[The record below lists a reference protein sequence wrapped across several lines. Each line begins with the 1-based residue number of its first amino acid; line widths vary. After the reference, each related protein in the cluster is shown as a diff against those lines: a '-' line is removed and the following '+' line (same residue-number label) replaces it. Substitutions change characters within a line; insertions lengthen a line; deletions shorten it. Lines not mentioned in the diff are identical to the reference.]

1 MVKSDYPSAMTPV
14 RLLVLGLMRVAQ
26 PVHGYVVRR
35 ELMTWH
41 LGDWANVQPGSIY
54 SAISTLEK
62 DGLVEAVP
70 DGDDERSHGPGRPKR
85 RYRVTGEG
93 EKEFQTGL
101 REAWWKVEH
110 GSEPLIPALC
120 LMPFASRR
128 ELIAALGARI
138 SQLEGEVQQLRFQRE
153 SIEDGATGENGGI
166 PEHVR
171 EVLDFTSARLHAE
184 IDWSRQFRR
193 RLEDGSYWFA
203 DEHRDGRPHPVG
215 RWREELEGGARK

>member
-1 MVKSDYPSAMTPV
+1 MTPV

-26 PVHGYVVRR
+26 PVHGYVIRR

-54 SAISTLEK
+54 SAIATLEK

-70 DGDDERSHGPGRPKR
+70 DDDEPSRGPGRPKR

-128 ELIAALGARI
+128 ELVAALGARI

-153 SIEDGATGENGGI
+153 SIRDGATGEDGEI
-166 PEHVR
+166 PDHVR
-171 EVLDFTSARLHAE
+171 EILEFTSTRLESE
-184 IDWSRQFRR
+184 IEWSRRFRR
-193 RLEDGSYWFA
+193 RLEEGRYWFA
-203 DEHRDGRPHPVG
+203 DEERDGEQHPSA
-215 RWREELEGGARK
+215 RWRDELQKGS

>member
-1 MVKSDYPSAMTPV
+1 MVKSDYPSSMTPV

-26 PVHGYVVRR
+26 PVHGYVIRR

-54 SAISTLEK
+54 SAIATLEK

-70 DGDDERSHGPGRPKR
+70 DDDEPSRGPGRPKR

-128 ELIAALGARI
+128 ELVAALGARI

-153 SIEDGATGENGGI
+153 SIRDGATGEDGEI
-166 PEHVR
+166 PDHVR
-171 EVLDFTSARLHAE
+171 EILEFTSTRLESE
-184 IDWSRQFRR
+184 IEWSRRFRR
-193 RLEDGSYWFA
+193 RLEEGRYWFA
-203 DEHRDGRPHPVG
+203 DEERDGEQHPSV
-215 RWREELEGGARK
+215 RWRDELQKGS

>member
-1 MVKSDYPSAMTPV
+1 MTPV

-35 ELMTWH
+35 ELMTWR

-62 DGLVEAVP
+62 DGLIEAVA
-70 DGDDERSHGPGRPKR
+70 DDEPPSGPGRPKQ

-120 LMPFASRR
+120 LMPFTSRR

-138 SQLEGEVQQLRFQRE
+138 SQLEGEVQQLRFLRE
-153 SIEDGATGENGGI
+153 SIEDGATGEDGGI

-171 EVLDFTSARLHAE
+171 EIVDFTSLRLGAE
-184 IDWSRQFRR
+184 IEWSRQFRR
-193 RLEDGSYWFA
+193 RLEEGRYWFA
-203 DEHRDGRPHPVG
+203 DEEREGEAHPVA
-215 RWREELEGGARK
+215 RWKDELRK

>member
-1 MVKSDYPSAMTPV
+1 MTPV

-62 DGLVEAVP
+62 DGLIEAVA
-70 DGDDERSHGPGRPKR
+70 DDAGEGPRGPGRPKR

-128 ELIAALGARI
+128 ELIAAMGARI

-153 SIEDGATGENGGI
+153 SIREGATGEDGEI
-166 PEHVR
+166 PDHVR
-171 EVLDFTSARLHAE
+171 EILDFTSSRLDAE
-184 IDWSRQFRR
+184 IDWSRGFRR
-193 RLEDGSYWFA
+193 RLEEGRYWFA
-203 DEHRDGRPHPVG
+203 DEEPEGEEHPAS
-215 RWREELEGGARK
+215 RWRYELQK

>member
-1 MVKSDYPSAMTPV
+1 MTPV

-54 SAISTLEK
+54 SAIATLEK
-62 DGLVEAVP
+62 DGLIEAVA
-70 DGDDERSHGPGRPKR
+70 DDEPPSGPGRPKR

-110 GSEPLIPALC
+110 GSEPLVPALC

-153 SIEDGATGENGGI
+153 SIPDGATGEDGEI

-171 EVLDFTSARLHAE
+171 EILDFTSARLQAE
-184 IDWSRQFRR
+184 VEWSRQFRR
-193 RLEDGSYWFA
+193 RLEEGRYWFA
-203 DEHRDGRPHPVG
+203 DEEQDGEPHPSQ
-215 RWREELEGGARK
+215 RWRDELQK